1 MLLQVLLQ
9 RQYSHRLLP
18 QAMMQP
24 GHHLGHLGVTGT
36 ELPDL
41 SDGNQTA
48 YMTYTSQSFEHDIIN

>member
-18 QAMMQP
+18 QTVMQP
-24 GHHLGHLGVTGT
+24 GNHLGHLGVTGP
-36 ELPDL
+36 ELSDL

-48 YMTYTSQSFEHDIIN
+48 HKIII